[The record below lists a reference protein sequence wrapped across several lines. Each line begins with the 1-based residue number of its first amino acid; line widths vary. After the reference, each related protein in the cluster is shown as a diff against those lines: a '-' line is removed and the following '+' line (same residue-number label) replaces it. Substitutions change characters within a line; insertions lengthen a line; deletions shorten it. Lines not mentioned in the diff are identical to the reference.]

1 MLEQYNE
8 ALWFFCGV
16 FVYRFLSTAFTYG
29 HLSNMVKEINDQI
42 LKMLG
47 TISADTAFARS
58 IKYKHLTDSGIPEEQ
73 IEIIKKLDDKAFT
86 GWKTICIA
94 HMFTNCPKI
103 YRNTMKFSDWEGAME
118 QLEIVYARELARSK
132 RFQPKRE
139 KK

>member
-86 GWKTICIA
+86 GWKTI
-94 HMFTNCPKI
+94 
-103 YRNTMKFSDWEGAME
+103 
-118 QLEIVYARELARSK
+118 
-132 RFQPKRE
+132 
-139 KK
+139 